1 MRAIAI
7 DAFGPAETLKLRE
20 LPDPK
25 VGPDVVLIRVRA
37 AGVNPVDVGIREG
50 ALDAAF
56 PHHFPLIP
64 GWDVAGVVEAVGPAV
79 VDLEPGDE
87 VYAYARKTE
96 IAAGTYA
103 ELVALPAGM
112 VARMPRKLSFVQ
124 AAAIPLAGLT
134 AYQALTEAL
143 GVVRHEKVLVNAA
156 AGGVGH
162 FAVQIARHLGAEVVG
177 VAGAANQDFVRS
189 LGATPVDYGAG
200 DVTAAVR
207 ALHPGGVDAVLDMVG
222 GDGQAQARAA
232 LRPGGRIASIVDT
245 DPAKGAEGITGRYVF
260 VRPSAKE
267 LYELAS
273 LADEGL
279 LVPEIAGVL
288 PLERAAEAHATI
300 AGGHVR
306 GKLVLEVG

>member
-7 DAFGPAETLKLRE
+7 DAFGPADSLELRE

-25 VGPDVVLIRVRA
+25 VGPDSVLIRVRA
-37 AGVNPVDVGIREG
+37 AAVNPVDAAIRRGDLEP
-50 ALDAAF
+50 AF
-56 PHHFPLIP
+56 PHRFPLIP
-64 GWDVAGVVEAVGPAV
+64 GWDVAGVVEAIGPAV

-96 IAAGTYA
+96 VAEGTYA
-103 ELVALPAGM
+103 ELVSLPAGM
-112 VARMPRKLSFVQ
+112 VARKPRRLSFPE

-143 GVVRHEKVLVNAA
+143 GVVRHDKVLVTAA

-162 FAVQIARHLGAEVVG
+162 LAVQIARHLGAEVVG
-177 VAGAANQDFVRS
+177 TAGTGNQEFVRG
-189 LGATPVDYGAG
+189 LGAEPVDYSSG
-200 DVTAAVR
+200 DVTDAVR
-207 ALHPGGVDAVLDMVG
+207 ALHPGGIDAVLDMVG
-222 GDGQAQARAA
+222 GAEQDQARAA

-245 DPAKGAEGITGRYVF
+245 DPAKDAEGISGHYVF

-279 LVPEIAGVL
+279 LVPEVAEVL
-288 PLERAAEAHATI
+288 PLAQAAEAHRRI
-300 AGGHVR
+300 EGGHVR

>member
-7 DAFGPAETLKLRE
+7 DAFGPADSLELRE
-20 LPDPK
+20 VPEPK
-25 VGPDVVLIRVRA
+25 VGPDSVLIRVRA
-37 AGVNPVDVGIREG
+37 AGVNPVDAAIRRGDLEP
-50 ALDAAF
+50 AF
-56 PHHFPLIP
+56 PHRFPLIP
-64 GWDVAGVVEAVGPAV
+64 GWDVAGVVEAIGPAV

-96 IAAGTYA
+96 VSEGTYA
-103 ELVALPAGM
+103 ELVSLPAGM
-112 VARMPRKLSFVQ
+112 VARKPRRLSFPE

-143 GVVRHEKVLVNAA
+143 GIVRHDKVLITAA

-162 FAVQIARHLGAEVVG
+162 LAVQIARHLGADVIG
-177 VAGAANQDFVRS
+177 TAGTGNQEFVRG
-189 LGATPVDYGAG
+189 LGAEPVDYSLG
-200 DVTAAVR
+200 DVTEAVR
-207 ALHPGGVDAVLDMVG
+207 ALHPGGIDAVLDMVG
-222 GDGQAQARAA
+222 GAGQDQARAA

-245 DPAKGAEGITGRYVF
+245 DPAKGAEGISGHYVF

-273 LADEGL
+273 LADEGV
-279 LVPEIAGVL
+279 LVPEVAEVL
-288 PLERAAEAHATI
+288 PLDRAAEAHRRVE
-300 AGGHVR
+300 GGHVR

>member
-1 MRAIAI
+1 
-7 DAFGPAETLKLRE
+7 
-20 LPDPK
+20 
-25 VGPDVVLIRVRA
+25 
-37 AGVNPVDVGIREG
+37 
-50 ALDAAF
+50 
-56 PHHFPLIP
+56 
-64 GWDVAGVVEAVGPAV
+64 
-79 VDLEPGDE
+79 
-87 VYAYARKTE
+87 
-96 IAAGTYA
+96 
-103 ELVALPAGM
+103 
-112 VARMPRKLSFVQ
+112 
-124 AAAIPLAGLT
+124 
-134 AYQALTEAL
+134 
-143 GVVRHEKVLVNAA
+143 VVRHDKVLVTAA

-177 VAGAANQDFVRS
+177 TAGAGNQDFLRG

-200 DVTAAVR
+200 DVTEAVR
-207 ALHPGGVDAVLDMVG
+207 ALHPGGIDVVLDMVG

-245 DPAKGAEGITGRYVF
+245 DPAKGADGIAGHYVF

-288 PLERAAEAHATI
+288 GLEQAPEAHRRI
-300 AGGHVR
+300 RDGHVR

>member
-7 DAFGPAETLKLRE
+7 DAFGPADALALRDV
-20 LPDPK
+20 PDPK
-25 VGPDVVLIRVRA
+25 VGPDSVLIRVRA
-37 AGVNPVDVGIREG
+37 AAVNPVDAAIRRGDLEPW
-50 ALDAAF
+50 F
-56 PHHFPLIP
+56 PHRFPLIP

-96 IAAGTYA
+96 VAEGTYA
-103 ELVALPAGM
+103 ELVSLPAGM
-112 VARMPRKLSFVQ
+112 VARKPRKLSFAQ
-124 AAAIPLAGLT
+124 AAGIPLAGLT

-143 GVVRHEKVLVNAA
+143 GVVRHEKVLVTAA

-162 FAVQIARHLGAEVVG
+162 LAVQIARHLGADVVG
-177 VAGAANQDFVRS
+177 TAGTANQEFVRG
-189 LGATPVDYGAG
+189 LGVEPVDYSAG
-200 DVTAAVR
+200 DVTQAVR
-207 ALHPGGVDAVLDMVG
+207 ALHPGGVDAVLDTVG
-222 GDGQAQARAA
+222 GEGQDQARAA

-245 DPAKGAEGITGRYVF
+245 DPAKGAEGIAGHYVF

-279 LVPEIAGVL
+279 LVPEIAEVL
-288 PLERAAEAHATI
+288 PLDRAAEAHRRI
-300 AGGHVR
+300 EGGHVR

>member
-7 DAFGPAETLKLRE
+7 DAFGPAEALRLRE

-25 VGPDVVLIRVRA
+25 VGPDSVLIRVRA
-37 AGVNPVDVGIREG
+37 AAVNPVDAGIRRG

-56 PHHFPLIP
+56 PHRFPLIP
-64 GWDVAGVVEAVGPAV
+64 GWDVAGTVEAVGPAV

-96 IAAGTYA
+96 IAEGTYA
-103 ELVALPAGM
+103 ELVSLPAGM
-112 VARMPRKLSFVQ
+112 VARKPRRLSFVQ

-143 GVVRHEKVLVNAA
+143 GVVRHEKVLVTAA

-162 FAVQIARHLGAEVVG
+162 LAVQIARHLGADVVG
-177 VAGAANQDFVRS
+177 TAGAANQDFVRS
-189 LGATPVDYGAG
+189 LGAEAVDYGAG

-207 ALHPGGVDAVLDMVG
+207 ALHPDGVDAVLDMVG
-222 GDGQAQARAA
+222 GAGQDQARGA
-232 LRPGGRIASIVDT
+232 LRAGGRIASIVDT
-245 DPAKGAEGITGRYVF
+245 DPAKGAEGISAHYVF

-273 LADEGL
+273 LADEEL
-279 LVPEIAGVL
+279 LVPEIADVL
-288 PLERAAEAHATI
+288 PLDRAAEAHRRI
-300 AGGHVR
+300 EGGHVR
-306 GKLVLEVG
+306 GKLVLEVA

>member
-7 DAFGPAETLKLRE
+7 DAFGPAEVLR
-20 LPDPK
+20 LRDVPDPK
-25 VGPDVVLIRVRA
+25 VGPDSVLIRVRA

-56 PHHFPLIP
+56 PHRFPLIP
-64 GWDVAGVVEAVGPAV
+64 GWDVAGTVEAIGPAV

-96 IAAGTYA
+96 IAEGTYA
-103 ELVALPAGM
+103 ELVSLPAGM
-112 VARMPRKLSFVQ
+112 VARKPRKLSFVQ

-143 GVVRHEKVLVNAA
+143 GVVRHETLLVTAA

-162 FAVQIARHLGAEVVG
+162 LAVQIGRHLGADVVG
-177 VAGAANQDFVRS
+177 TAGAANQDFVRG
-189 LGATPVDYGAG
+189 LGAEPVDYGAG

-207 ALHPGGVDAVLDMVG
+207 ALHPAGVDAVLDMVG
-222 GDGQAQARAA
+222 GEGQAQARAA

-245 DPAKGAEGITGRYVF
+245 DPAKGAEGISGHYVF

-273 LADEGL
+273 LADEDL
-279 LVPEIAGVL
+279 LVPEIADVL
-288 PLERAAEAHATI
+288 PLEQAAEAHRRVAD
-300 AGGHVR
+300 GHVR